1 MSLAPYCNQH
11 STFIE
16 TSLFKSLNFFRNIY
30 IKQNDLWHIASCLL
44 LKTNM
49 NKKDLWRIASCLLF
63 TFFFFF
69 FLKKVKRCFY
79 LLLLY
84 YSRKPPLKLQING
97 TSLFN
102 YSRDPKIMDFFRR
115 YYPYLVSNPLCW
127 ANLLR
132 RQLTLF
138 FFPVSVNS
146 GRT

>member
-1 MSLAPYCNQH
+1 MTVGIKSHVSLAPYCNQH

-49 NKKDLWRIASCLLF
+49 NKKDLWRIASCLLLKLPLL
-63 TFFFFF
+63 FFFFF
-69 FLKKVKRCFY
+69 FFDLFLKKVKWYFY
-79 LLLLY
+79 LPLLY

-97 TSLFN
+97 ISLFN

-115 YYPYLVSNPLCW
+115 YYPYLPIWFLIHC
-127 ANLLR
+127 A
-132 RQLTLF
+132 
-138 FFPVSVNS
+138 
-146 GRT
+146 